1 MANTQQYDLNQKIKE
16 EVKRLVE
23 GRTINECILQTQ
35 ECISKT
41 QGCVDW
47 MFIDNC
53 DEALDIFIDFVDED
67 TWIHK
72 DLYSTALQ
80 VKFN

>member
-1 MANTQQYDLNQKIKE
+1 
-16 EVKRLVE
+16 
-23 GRTINECILQTQ
+23 
-35 ECISKT
+35 
-41 QGCVDW
+41 